1 MIRTMVKFCLHYSQ
15 TSMENSNEIILKV
28 SATASASKST
38 KYVSCSKAR
47 GMAEIQIREHARKEM
62 SKIEKHVAK
71 ML

>member
-1 MIRTMVKFCLHYSQ
+1 
-15 TSMENSNEIILKV
+15 MENAHEIMVKV

-38 KYVSCSKAR
+38 MYVSCSKAR